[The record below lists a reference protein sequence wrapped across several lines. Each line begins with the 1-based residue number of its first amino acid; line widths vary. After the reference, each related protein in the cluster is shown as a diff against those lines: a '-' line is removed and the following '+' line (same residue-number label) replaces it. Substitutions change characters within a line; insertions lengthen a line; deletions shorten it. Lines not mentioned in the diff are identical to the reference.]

1 MATALPLSPPT
12 APSGP
17 PLLRVVTPQG
27 LLEHERTVAAAAVDE
42 GPDSRM
48 DELARHIRTEWE
60 MMRNHRNSASGW
72 NDRLIHAQRVFN
84 GKYDPDQ
91 LMSIK
96 QFGGSEVYA
105 RVIALKCR
113 GASALLR
120 EVYLTTDKPWG
131 LEASPEPVLPDD
143 IMQDVQA
150 LVAME
155 AQTQI
160 AAGQPLDINALRDRT
175 NTLIASANKAAKKKA
190 AKEAKVAESKLD
202 DRLSEGGFYSALTE
216 FITDIPLFPFACIKG
231 PVVRVV
237 PDVVWQEGKP
247 VTVQRPKMFWER
259 KSPFDIYWSPGASH
273 IKDAAVIERQR
284 LTRADL
290 NDVMDLPGYNK
301 ANIEKVLDDYGRGGL
316 SGDWMDSTDGERAE
330 GESRENPHFN
340 RSGMIDCAEFHG
352 NVQGRL
358 LLDYGFSAEEIPDP
372 LRDYFV
378 QAWLVGRY
386 IIKVQISPNPRKR
399 HPYYITS
406 FEKVPGT
413 PIGNALPDI
422 LSDIQDVC
430 NATLRALVNNLSIA
444 SGPQVVVDEERLS
457 PLENGDEMYPWK
469 RWRTKSDPLVPQT
482 GSIKPVD
489 FFSPPSHAQE
499 LVGVYSFFQGLAD
512 DLSAI
517 PRYMSGSNPGGGAG
531 RTASGLAMLMG
542 NASKIL
548 QMVAQN
554 IDHDVIKPL
563 LEGLY
568 DMIMMTDQS
577 GTFRGDETIRVRGVE
592 VAVQRETA
600 RVRQI
605 ELLTAT
611 ANPFDLQ
618 IMGPQGRAKLLRAVS
633 GTVGIDD
640 DIVPAEEDLPPA
652 AGPAM
657 LPPPTGDVAAPQ
669 NTNLGVQEG
678 NASRAMMGNG

>member
-27 LLEHERTVAAAAVDE
+27 LLQHERATAAAAVVGDE
-42 GPDSRM
+42 HDTRM
-48 DELARHIRTEWE
+48 DELARHIRSDWE
-60 MMRNHRNSASGW
+60 TMRNHRNSTSGW

-91 LMSIK
+91 MMSIR

-131 LEASPEPVLPDD
+131 LDPSPEPVLPDD

-150 LVAME
+150 LIAME
-155 AQTQI
+155 AQSQI
-160 AAGQPLDINALRDRT
+160 ASGQSLDINALRDRT
-175 NTLIASANKAAKKKA
+175 NTLIASARKAAKKKA
-190 AKEAKVAESKLD
+190 MKEARIAESKLD

-237 PDVVWQEGKP
+237 PDVVWQDGQP
-247 VTVQRPKMFWER
+247 ITQQRPKMFWER

-316 SGDWMDSTDGERAE
+316 SGDWMDSTDSERAE

-386 IIKVQISPNPRKR
+386 IIKAQISPNPRKR

-444 SGPQVVVDEERLS
+444 SGPQVVIDEERLS

-568 DMIMMTDQS
+568 DMIMLTDRS

-618 IMGPQGRAKLLRAVS
+618 IMGPQGRARLLRAVS
-633 GTVGIDD
+633 GTVGIED
-640 DIVPAEEDLPPA
+640 DIVPDEEDLPPVA
-652 AGPAM
+652 APAM

-669 NTNLGVQEG
+669 NAGLGVQEG
-678 NASRAMMGNG
+678 NTSRAVTGG